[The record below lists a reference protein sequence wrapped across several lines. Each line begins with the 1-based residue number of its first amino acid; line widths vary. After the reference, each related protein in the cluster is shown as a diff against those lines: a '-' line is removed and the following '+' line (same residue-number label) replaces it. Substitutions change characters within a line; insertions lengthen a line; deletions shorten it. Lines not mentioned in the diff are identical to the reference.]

1 MNKWQLENRLEVQE
15 ENNTKCISIV
25 DNLTNQITKMQE
37 IIDAMADKLDSK
49 HQEHRKVLTAYN
61 TLVMIRNK
69 EKTEEA
75 DAEKF
80 IRSELGGSVDN

>member
-1 MNKWQLENRLEVQE
+1 
-15 ENNTKCISIV
+15 
-25 DNLTNQITKMQE
+25 MQE